1 MRLKTMLSSGL
12 LALGLFASPLIAPA
26 ANAAEFN
33 TDQKAEI
40 EKIMVDYL
48 LENPDVIRKVFGLLR
63 EQDAKR
69 EQAAASERA
78 EKAKLV
84 LVNKKAEV
92 FNSDLDPV
100 VGNAKGDVTMV
111 EFLDYN
117 CGYCKRAFSNMLTL
131 MEKDKNL
138 RIVIKEWPVLGPQS
152 VEASLVAV
160 AVQKTDPSKY
170 WDFHKGMMTLR
181 GQANKETALRVAE
194 KVGLER
200 AKLEAL
206 MDDKETLKPIEAAYA
221 LADELGLTGTP
232 AYVVGE
238 ELIPGFVP
246 VKTLET
252 MIEVARKKSS

>member
-1 MRLKTMLSSGL
+1 MRFKTMFTSGL
-12 LALGLFASPLIAPA
+12 LAFGLLASPITQPA
-26 ANAAEFN
+26 ASATEFS

-69 EQAAASERA
+69 EQAAATERA

-84 LVNKKAEV
+84 LASKKTEI

-100 VGNAKGDVTMV
+100 VGNANGDVTMV

-131 MEKDKNL
+131 MEKDQNL

-194 KVGLER
+194 KIGLDR
-200 AKLEAL
+200 AKLETM
-206 MDDKETLKPIEAAYA
+206 MDDKETLKPIEASYA

-246 VKTLET
+246 VTTLET